1 MADEDTRSAPDVP
14 QVSINDEASNLPST
28 QQSQGNADV
37 TMADVP
43 TDQAVR
49 PVYYYISMCFRDFAA
64 PMAFP
69 TAFRDASLID

>member
-1 MADEDTRSAPDVP
+1 MADENSRSAPDVP
-14 QVSINDEASNLPST
+14 QVSINDEASNPPST

-49 PVYYYISMCFRDFAA
+49 PSTHF
-64 PMAFP
+64 MANGFSV
-69 TAFRDASLID
+69 ALFGGGSLID